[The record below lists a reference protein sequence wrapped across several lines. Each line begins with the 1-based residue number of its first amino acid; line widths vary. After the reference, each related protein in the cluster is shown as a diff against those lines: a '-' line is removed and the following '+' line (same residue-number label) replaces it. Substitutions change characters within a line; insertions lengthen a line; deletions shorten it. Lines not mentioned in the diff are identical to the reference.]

1 MTRAPSGLL
10 AWTATA
16 LAAVSLALVVVNG
29 AMFTSNQS
37 AQAEVNNRQQFINQS
52 VQIARVEENLAK
64 ALAAVATNGDDKV
77 RDLLAEQGI
86 TYTVTP
92 PAGK

>member
-1 MTRAPSGLL
+1 MARAPSGLL

-16 LAAVSLALVVVNG
+16 MAAVSLALVVVNG

-52 VQIARVEENLAK
+52 VQIARVEEGLAK